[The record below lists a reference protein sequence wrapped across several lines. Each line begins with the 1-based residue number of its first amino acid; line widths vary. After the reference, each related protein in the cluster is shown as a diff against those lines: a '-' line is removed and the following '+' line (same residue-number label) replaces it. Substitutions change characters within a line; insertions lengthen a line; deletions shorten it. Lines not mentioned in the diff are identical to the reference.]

1 MQEPFLLTRV
11 LLRFGYKSED
21 LHGELSSITITP
33 DGSLWVGSDEFQTI
47 ERLKPVEPY
56 IYGDHKMFHV
66 ADFTQ
71 LLSDEGEID
80 IEGLDYHDGYLWLTG
95 SHSVKRK
102 KPKDK
107 KAPKALDRLATIYP
121 ELNRYTLARIPIVG
135 GEPLREY
142 TAPDEPGRTLRAG
155 TLRLGDKENA
165 LVEALRDD
173 EHLAPFMH
181 IPNKENGFDI
191 EGIAVR
197 GDRVFLGLRGPVLR
211 GLAVILELQVTE
223 QEPGVLG
230 LEPIGSGGQRYR
242 KHFVELNGMG
252 IRELCILD
260 DDMIILAGP
269 TMDLEGA
276 MEIFRLHDVLDLE
289 ENSVTS
295 QNSDDLEGIF
305 YLPFTIGSDH
315 AEGLA
320 LLPALGQPTG
330 LLVVYDTPDPAR
342 IFAADT
348 VFADVFS
355 IGNLD

>member
-1 MQEPFLLTRV
+1 MQQPFLLTRL
-11 LLRFGYKSED
+11 LLRFGYESED
-21 LHGELSSITITP
+21 LHGELSSVTVTP

-47 ERLKPVEPY
+47 ERLSPVEPY
-56 IYGDHKMFHV
+56 IYGDHKAFHV
-66 ADFTQ
+66 GDFTQ
-71 LLSDEGEID
+71 IFSDDGEID
-80 IEGLDYHDGYLWLTG
+80 IEGLDFHDGYLWITG

-107 KAPKALDRLATIYP
+107 KAPKALERLATIKL
-121 ELNRYTLARIPIVG
+121 ELNRYTLVRIPIVG

-142 TAPDEPGRTLRAG
+142 TAPEQPDRILRAG
-155 TLRLGDKENA
+155 TLRLGDEENA

-181 IPNKENGFDI
+181 IPNKENGFDV
-191 EGIAVR
+191 EGLAVR

-211 GLAVILELQVTE
+211 GWAVILELHVTE
-223 QEPGVLG
+223 REPGVLG
-230 LEPIGSGGQRYR
+230 LEPIGSGGQLYR

-289 ENSVTS
+289 ENSITS
-295 QNSDDLEGIF
+295 QASDDLEGIF
-305 YLPFTIGSDH
+305 YLPFTLGTDH

-320 LLPALGQPTG
+320 LLPALGQPHG
-330 LLVVYDTPDPAR
+330 LLVVYDSPDPVR
-342 IFAADT
+342 VQAADA

-355 IGNLD
+355 IGNLA